1 MKKLWIYY
9 IIFVIVS
16 CNKIESPLPE
26 EFGKFDWS
34 LYPGDPATYS
44 STYYNI
50 SNPEENWT
58 LNTNSKGIL
67 LEYYTGHTCTN
78 CPVAGSNA
86 KRLDTTFSNLIMTSI
101 HAGPGGVFQ
110 VPNPPTFANDYQ
122 TEAGNEYINES
133 GEMPGMFANPLGA
146 VSRKTNPQS
155 NSVWYPQAQW
165 ENAIN
170 DGILDSIFQINI
182 QSQSHIFTQTNGLYI
197 HNQSSVIN
205 NISGN
210 FHLVI
215 YLVRDVII
223 SPQKMPD
230 GSTNLEYEHL
240 YVLSDN
246 INGTWGS
253 EIVNGAAEKD
263 SIIYNN
269 FTYQLIDPNIDSTYN
284 PYNLSLI
291 TYVID
296 RNDMNI
302 LQVIKTKPNIH

>member
-1 MKKLWIYY
+1 
-9 IIFVIVS
+9 
-16 CNKIESPLPE
+16 
-26 EFGKFDWS
+26 
-34 LYPGDPATYS
+34 
-44 STYYNI
+44 
-50 SNPEENWT
+50 
-58 LNTNSKGIL
+58 
-67 LEYYTGHTCTN
+67 
-78 CPVAGSNA
+78 
-86 KRLDTTFSNLIMTSI
+86 MTSI